1 MPNLRGG
8 KAYKKTKGRE
18 ETVQYLNKE
27 PDQMVGRVIRN
38 LGDLNMSVF
47 CEDNKSRIC
56 KIASGLK
63 KTVRI
68 QLDDLVLVSLRD
80 CLLSAADSKRGV
92 RSDRGDIIGKYNIL
106 QYPELKKAGTN
117 SHLFIDGNT
126 VRLVAEKYDDGDEK
140 AVEGIVNAADGTDI
154 FDMTAA
160 TEEGEEEKKDL
171 DDKDIDAI

>member
-18 ETVQYLNKE
+18 ESVEYLTKE
-27 PDQMVGRVIRN
+27 HDQMIGRVIRN

-47 CEDNKSRIC
+47 CEDNKTRIC
-56 KIASGLK
+56 KVASGLK

-80 CLLSAADSKRGV
+80 CLLSAADLKRGV
-92 RSDRGDIIGKYNIL
+92 RSNRGDIIGKYNIL
-106 QYPELKKAGTN
+106 QYPELKRAGTN
-117 SHLFIDGNT
+117 SYLFIDGST
-126 VRLVAEKYDDGDEK
+126 VRLVAEKYEGGDEK
-140 AVEGIVNAADGTDI
+140 AIEAIVNAANGTDI
-154 FDMTAA
+154 FDMTGTA
-160 TEEGEEEKKDL
+160 EQDEEEKKDL